1 MWKRNQVEGE
11 AQGEDEAM
19 SKFLK
24 AVDDGPSGAKVVQ
37 LTTEG
42 RDVVDD
48 ESSFDIRH

>member
-1 MWKRNQVEGE
+1 MDGKQVEGE
-11 AQGEDEAM
+11 AQGDDDAM

-24 AVDDGPSGAKVVQ
+24 AVDEGPSHAKVVQ

-42 RDVVDD
+42 RDVVEG